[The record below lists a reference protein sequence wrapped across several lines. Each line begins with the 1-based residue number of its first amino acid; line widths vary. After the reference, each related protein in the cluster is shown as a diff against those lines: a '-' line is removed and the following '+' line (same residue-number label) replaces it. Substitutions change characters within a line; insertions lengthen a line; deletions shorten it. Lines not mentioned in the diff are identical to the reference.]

1 MNGTNS
7 RDEWRKSPIK
17 HQISPNDVDEKKSM
31 VCPFF
36 LAVKGGLYLVLF
48 KSFFALLLL
57 IETVNF
63 LMDHQSKR

>member
-36 LAVKGGLYLVLF
+36 LAVKEGLYLVLF